1 MKAKFGAIVTEGS
14 GKINGFVASRNR
26 GGAYF
31 RTKVTPLNPSSTA
44 QQNVRGQLGALASQW
59 SGLTDAQRASF
70 NNAVTDFASTD
81 VFGDIRNPSGI
92 NLFVKLNSNL
102 GNSSQSAIA
111 TAPAK
116 LEIPFDGITDVAMT
130 VTGQL
135 GVIDLNSD
143 NNNGATVLVFATAPQ
158 TAGTTFVKN
167 KLRLIGTAAQASN
180 EIQFGSLWVAKFGAF
195 SAGMNI
201 VVGFKVV
208 LATGQSSVLI
218 TQKAVIS

>member
-59 SGLTDAQRASF
+59 SGLTEAQRASF

-116 LEIPFDGITDVAMT
+116 LEIPFDGIADVAMT

-167 KLRLIGTAAQASN
+167 KLRLIGTASQASN